1 MTFAAPINL
10 LSPKVTPADVG
21 PASAAREE
29 NSA

>member
-10 LSPKVTPADVG
+10 LSPVTPDGVG
-21 PASAAREE
+21 PVSAAREE